1 MKPSIF
7 KKLIL
12 LSLLAFGHASY
23 AESLKTIRIGSPD
36 LTAGQKHAG
45 GGVVDVLYNKK
56 LLEQELAKKNV
67 KVEWHFFKGAGPA
80 INEALANNQLDF
92 AFLGDLPP
100 IIGKANGLDTQLL
113 VPTARGIT
121 NYLAVRSDLPIKN
134 FAELKGKR
142 IGLLRGTADEL
153 SFVSALN
160 SQGLKLSDVRVVNL
174 DFNAVN
180 AALAAKKIDA
190 SWGPSRFF
198 ALRDKNIVNLPISS
212 RQLNGAGSTQG
223 VFLGRQSF
231 IRQHP
236 NETQQVVTQVVKGLN
251 WLSNEQNRVPQVALF
266 FTQSGYPA
274 SIYAQELNGVNLKF
288 LYSPLFDGYYT
299 QQLQQKITLATQ
311 QGLIRKNIDVKSW
324 INPSFVNQA
333 LEQSNLKTYWK
344 PTQQYEYLKSVK

>member
-1 MKPSIF
+1 MSKQYNADLSIKCGKYNETINF

-56 LLEQELAKKNV
+56 WLEQELAKNNV

-134 FAELKGKR
+134 FAELK
-142 IGLLRGTADEL
+142 EN
-153 SFVSALN
+153 AL
-160 SQGLKLSDVRVVNL
+160 VC
-174 DFNAVN
+174 
-180 AALAAKKIDA
+180 
-190 SWGPSRFF
+190 
-198 ALRDKNIVNLPISS
+198 
-212 RQLNGAGSTQG
+212 
-223 VFLGRQSF
+223 
-231 IRQHP
+231 
-236 NETQQVVTQVVKGLN
+236 
-251 WLSNEQNRVPQVALF
+251 
-266 FTQSGYPA
+266 
-274 SIYAQELNGVNLKF
+274 
-288 LYSPLFDGYYT
+288 
-299 QQLQQKITLATQ
+299 
-311 QGLIRKNIDVKSW
+311 
-324 INPSFVNQA
+324 
-333 LEQSNLKTYWK
+333 
-344 PTQQYEYLKSVK
+344 

>member
-12 LSLLAFGHASY
+12 LSLLACGHASY

-56 LLEQELAKKNV
+56 WLEQELAKKNV

-142 IGLLRGTADEL
+142 VGLLRGTADEL

-160 SQGLKLSDVRVVNL
+160 SQGLKS
-174 DFNAVN
+174 
-180 AALAAKKIDA
+180 
-190 SWGPSRFF
+190 
-198 ALRDKNIVNLPISS
+198 
-212 RQLNGAGSTQG
+212 
-223 VFLGRQSF
+223 
-231 IRQHP
+231 
-236 NETQQVVTQVVKGLN
+236 
-251 WLSNEQNRVPQVALF
+251 
-266 FTQSGYPA
+266 
-274 SIYAQELNGVNLKF
+274 
-288 LYSPLFDGYYT
+288 
-299 QQLQQKITLATQ
+299 
-311 QGLIRKNIDVKSW
+311 
-324 INPSFVNQA
+324 
-333 LEQSNLKTYWK
+333 YWK

>member
-1 MKPSIF
+1 MKLSIF

-12 LSLLAFGHASY
+12 LSLLACGHASY

-56 LLEQELAKKNV
+56 LLEQELAKNNV

-121 NYLAVRSDLPIKN
+121 NYLAVRSDLSIKN

-142 IGLLRGTADEL
+142 VGLLRGTADEL

-160 SQGLKLSDVRVVNL
+160 S
-174 DFNAVN
+174 
-180 AALAAKKIDA
+180 
-190 SWGPSRFF
+190 
-198 ALRDKNIVNLPISS
+198 
-212 RQLNGAGSTQG
+212 
-223 VFLGRQSF
+223 
-231 IRQHP
+231 
-236 NETQQVVTQVVKGLN
+236 
-251 WLSNEQNRVPQVALF
+251 
-266 FTQSGYPA
+266 
-274 SIYAQELNGVNLKF
+274 
-288 LYSPLFDGYYT
+288 
-299 QQLQQKITLATQ
+299 
-311 QGLIRKNIDVKSW
+311 
-324 INPSFVNQA
+324 
-333 LEQSNLKTYWK
+333 
-344 PTQQYEYLKSVK
+344 